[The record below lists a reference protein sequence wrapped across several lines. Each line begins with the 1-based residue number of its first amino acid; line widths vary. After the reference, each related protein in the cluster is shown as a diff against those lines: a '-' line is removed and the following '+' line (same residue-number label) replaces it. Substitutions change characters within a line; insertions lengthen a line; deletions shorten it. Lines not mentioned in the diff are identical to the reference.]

1 VISVGFNTNPPR
13 GASRRLLVGVLRAP
27 GSLLAKLAAAVTE
40 APQVPPMLR
49 YREGGEKAFAFN
61 Y

>member
-1 VISVGFNTNPPR
+1 
-13 GASRRLLVGVLRAP
+13 LVGVLRAP